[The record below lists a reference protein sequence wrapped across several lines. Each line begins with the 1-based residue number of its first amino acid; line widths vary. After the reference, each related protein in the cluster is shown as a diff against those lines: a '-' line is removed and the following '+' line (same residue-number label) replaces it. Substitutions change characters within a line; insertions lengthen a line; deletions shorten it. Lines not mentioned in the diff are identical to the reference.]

1 MSASS
6 GLTSYRLQFDISP
19 IVLTGGVA
27 TNIAGGALPLINISQ
42 ALSFPGGLLQ
52 SGSDVASLDDFMLHF
67 QPLPGSTLI
76 DQQIG
81 MYPFANQAVAANA
94 VIQQP
99 LAISM
104 LMICPAG
111 SGGGYATKQS
121 TINSLQA
128 TFAQHNQAEGL
139 YTILTNAFTYTD
151 CIMLN
156 MTDVSTGQTKQ
167 TQNMYKIDFL
177 KPLVSQAAAAQAFN
191 ALMGNISAN
200 LPSGSTQFGAG
211 NLVGST
217 VGAQAPAIIP
227 SAGQGALTVPAG
239 FGQAGIG
246 SA

>member
-6 GLTSYRLQFDISP
+6 GLISYRLTFDISP
-19 IVLTGGVA
+19 IVLTNG
-27 TNIAGGALPLINISQ
+27 IAAGIDGGALPLINISQ

-52 SGSDVASLDDFMLHF
+52 SGSDIPSLDEFMLHF

-111 SGGGYATKQS
+111 TGGGYATKQA

-128 TFAQHNQAEGL
+128 TFAQHNQSEGL
-139 YTILTNAFTYTD
+139 YTIMTNAFTYTD

-191 ALMGNISAN
+191 ALMGNISNN
-200 LPSGSTQFGAG
+200 LPSGTTQFGPG
-211 NLVGST
+211 NLTGST
-217 VGAQAPAIIP
+217 VGAQAPSLIP

>member
-6 GLTSYRLQFDISP
+6 GLIAYRLQFDISP

-27 TNIAGGALPLINISQ
+27 SNIAGAALPLINISQ

-52 SGSDVASLDDFMLHF
+52 SGSDISSLDDFMLHF
-67 QPLPGSTLI
+67 QPLPGSTLL

-111 SGGGYATKQS
+111 SGGGYLTKSATL
-121 TINSLQA
+121 NSLQA
-128 TFAQHNQAEGL
+128 TLQQHNQSEGL
-139 YTILTNAFTYTD
+139 YTIITNAFTYTD
-151 CIMLN
+151 CVMIN

-167 TQNMYKIDFL
+167 TQNMYKIDFI
-177 KPLVSQAAAAQAFN
+177 KPLISQAAAAQAFN
-191 ALMGNISAN
+191 ALMGNISNN
-200 LPSGSTQFGAG
+200 LPSSGTQFGTG
-211 NLVGST
+211 NLTGST
-217 VGAQAPAIIP
+217 VGAQAPSVVP
-227 SAGQGALTVPAG
+227 SAGQGAITVPAD
-239 FGQAGIG
+239 FAN
-246 SA
+246 A